1 MNALLQSAIAFWM
14 ADAPE
19 ARRRCAALE
28 GKCVVVELSDLGVV
42 FTLRPGE
49 DGIEVQLRDD
59 PDAHARIRAPS
70 LDLLRLSRGV
80 GSGDAIGRV
89 HVEGDA
95 ELAQAMRDLLRDV
108 PFDAEERLA
117 RIIGDVP
124 AHELGR
130 VARGMDALARD
141 ALRRMEQMLGEF
153 LKHESRDLPR
163 PDEVSRFVAA
173 VDALRDDVAR
183 AEARLQRIQVA
194 G

>member
-1 MNALLQSAIAFWM
+1 MNALLKSAIAFWM

-19 ARRRCAALE
+19 ARRRCGALA

-42 FTLRPGE
+42 FALRPGE

-89 HVEGDA
+89 HIEGDA

-130 VARGMDALARD
+130 VARGVDALARD
-141 ALRRMEQMLGEF
+141 TLRRMEQMLGEF